1 MQENAKG
8 NANNGILATVIVR
21 GDYNF
26 NISLSNAEN
35 ASVFVWLLSAKSDKH
50 PKPTSYSFP
59 ILTVFY
65 FSHSVTHLISSVWNV
80 AKYDNNYYCS
90 IYTVK

>member
-35 ASVFVWLLSAKSDKH
+35 ASVFV
-50 PKPTSYSFP
+50 
-59 ILTVFY
+59 
-65 FSHSVTHLISSVWNV
+65 
-80 AKYDNNYYCS
+80 
-90 IYTVK
+90 